1 MRMETHR
8 IVIVSLVNKDMTIAN
23 INQLIAAIKANKI
36 YLTMMSAEFDLLSP
50 PVFLLYIP

>member
-1 MRMETHR
+1 METHI

-23 INQLIAAIKANKI
+23 INQLIAAIKANKM

-50 PVFLLYIP
+50 PAFLLYTP